1 MPRTTAEAVGGEE
14 GIIEVD
20 DSISLEP
27 FIEAANELVTEICA
41 AVMQDDGVTPFHSNS
56 RLELIERW
64 LSAHFYAVRDP
75 RAHVEQVGLI
85 RSHFESKVEYGLK
98 NTRYG
103 QQALRFDTSG
113 ALAAFDNA
121 LETTKQ
127 LDLPGVEE
135 PGKKVKVRWLGST

>member
-1 MPRTTAEAVGGEE
+1 MPRTDADTVGGEE
-14 GIIEVD
+14 GVIEVD
-20 DSISLEP
+20 PDISLDP

-41 AVMQDDGVTPFHSNS
+41 PVLKNDGVTPFHTNA
-56 RLELIERW
+56 RLKLIETW

-103 QQALRFDTSG
+103 QAALRFDTSG

-121 LETTKQ
+121 LETIKQ
-127 LDLPGVEE
+127 ASFQGVEE
-135 PGKKVKVRWLGST
+135 PGKKVKIVWLGS